1 MPTIKLPKSRRQP
14 TYNKAQYQKV
24 YNTPR
29 WKRLRA
35 EKFAANPVCEVC
47 AAKGIARLTEEIHHI
62 VPFEIDND
70 LSLAY
75 DYDNLISLC
84 VECHKK
90 MHEQLKGGRFSPHYV
105 DKSIEYR

>member
-1 MPTIKLPKSRRQP
+1 MPTIKLSKTKRRP
-14 TYNKAQYQKV
+14 TYNKAGYQKV

-35 EKFAANPVCEVC
+35 EKVANNPVCELC
-47 AAKGIARLTEEIHHI
+47 AAKGITRVVEEVHHL

-84 VECHKK
+84 VECHKQLH
-90 MHEQLKGGRFSPHYV
+90 MDLKGGRFSPHYINQ
-105 DKSIEYR
+105 DIEYR

>member
-24 YNTPR
+24 YNTPH

-35 EKFAANPVCEVC
+35 EKVSCNPVCEVC
-47 AAKGIARLTEEIHHI
+47 AAKGITRQVEEVHHI
-62 VPFEIDND
+62 KPFEIDND

-84 VECHKK
+84 VECHKEA
-90 MHEQLKGGRFSPHYV
+90 HEQLKGGRFSPHYI